1 MKLPEYLAFFGGRR
15 FVPIATGISAVCLG
29 LLFGVIWPPLQQ
41 GINGLGQLMLESGSF
56 GAFAFGVLNRLLIV
70 TGLHHILN
78 NLVWFVFGS
87 FTDPETGRVVTG
99 DLARYF
105 AGDPKGGQFM
115 AGMFPVMMFGLPA
128 ACLAMY
134 RNARPERRKLIGGL
148 LLSMAL
154 TAFLTGVT
162 EPVEFA
168 FMFLAPLLYLLHALL
183 TGLSMALTDLLDI
196 RLGFTFSGGAIDLA
210 LGWGRST
217 HGWMLWP
224 LGLLYAGIYY
234 LVFDFCIRRFN
245 LKTPGR
251 EDDASSESGDNAEA
265 ERAPAFIRAPGGAAN
280 LEVVDA
286 CTTRL
291 RLRLVDRDKASDA
304 QLKALGAMAVVRPGK
319 AGSLQVVVG
328 PQADSIADEIRR
340 ALPFD
345 TQPGEAIPP
354 LGSPHTAEEVV
365 AMQATVDAAEAQAWL
380 GALGGAGNLREVRD
394 VALTRLR
401 VSVADERSWPPSN
414 CVVSADRASVPS
426 PAASAISWWAPRR
439 GEPGPATA
447 AAALTAGGL
456 DLGQSADNRQAV
468 IRPTP
473 QLPRSGSIIARRLFA
488 PRHSP
493 GSGSPREADNERAA
507 TGRPSCLSEEN
518 SEDHVGQAPDLVG
531 RGLIGMRRL
540 QRLDAGVDELVGH
553 HQLHFPLRHVLDLAD
568 LAHVGLATVQ
578 GPELALAKGLPAAT
592 VVRPDAPATRGKH
605 RLLDDI
611 QMALRHIETQLVHR
625 FLRTNRMLHEAVG
638 GCATADAK

>member
-1 MKLPEYLAFFGGRR
+1 MPPFLIESLQRLGRALMLPIAILPIAGLLLRLGDVDLLDIPLVHDAGKAIFANLALIFAIGIAVGFARDNNGTAGLAGAIGYLVMISVLKVIDPGIDMGVLSGIISGLVAGALYNRFKDVKLPEYLAFFGGRR

-265 ERAPAFIRAPGGAAN
+265 ERAPAFIRALGGAAN

-345 TQPGEAIPP
+345 TQPGEAVPP
-354 LGSPHTAEEVV
+354 LGSPNAAEEVV
-365 AMQATVDAAEAQAWL
+365 SMQATVDAAEAQAWL
-380 GALGGAGNLREVRD
+380 GALGNLREVRD

-401 VSVADERSWPPSN
+401 VSVADERKLATEQLRRLGGQG
-414 CVVSADRASVPS
+414 VSSLAGGICHILVG
-426 PAASAISWWAPRR
+426 PR
-439 GEPGPATA
+439 
-447 AAALTAGGL
+447 AAAL
-456 DLGQSADNRQAV
+456 SQALQ
-468 IRPTP
+468 P
-473 QLPRSGSIIARRLFA
+473 LLRR
-488 PRHSP
+488 
-493 GSGSPREADNERAA
+493 
-507 TGRPSCLSEEN
+507 
-518 SEDHVGQAPDLVG
+518 
-531 RGLIGMRRL
+531 
-540 QRLDAGVDELVGH
+540 
-553 HQLHFPLRHVLDLAD
+553 
-568 LAHVGLATVQ
+568 
-578 GPELALAKGLPAAT
+578 
-592 VVRPDAPATRGKH
+592 
-605 RLLDDI
+605 
-611 QMALRHIETQLVHR
+611 
-625 FLRTNRMLHEAVG
+625 
-638 GCATADAK
+638 

>member
-1 MKLPEYLAFFGGRR
+1 MPPFLIESLQRLGRALMLPIAILPIAGLLLRLGDVDLLDIPLVHDAGKAIFANLALIFAIGIAVGFARDNNGTAGLAGAIGYLVMISVLKVIDPGIDMGVLSGIISGLVAGALYNRFKDVKLPEYLAFFGGRR

-265 ERAPAFIRAPGGAAN
+265 ERAPAFIRALGGAAN

-291 RLRLVDRDKASDA
+291 RLRLVDRDKARTPSSRPSVRWPWYVRA
-304 QLKALGAMAVVRPGK
+304 RPAACRWWSAHRPTASPTRSAAPCPSIRNRAKPYRRWAVR
-319 AGSLQVVVG
+319 
-328 PQADSIADEIRR
+328 
-340 ALPFD
+340 
-345 TQPGEAIPP
+345 TQPKR
-354 LGSPHTAEEVV
+354 
-365 AMQATVDAAEAQAWL
+365 WC
-380 GALGGAGNLREVRD
+380 RCR
-394 VALTRLR
+394 
-401 VSVADERSWPPSN
+401 PPSTPPKPRL
-414 CVVSADRASVPS
+414 ARRPRRRRQPARGTGRRTDPPAGQRGGRTQAGHRAT
-426 PAASAISWWAPRR
+426 ASSRRTGRQLPRRRHLPYPGGPPRR
-439 GEPGPATA
+439 GPEPGPATA

-473 QLPRSGSIIARRLFA
+473 QLP
-488 PRHSP
+488 
-493 GSGSPREADNERAA
+493 
-507 TGRPSCLSEEN
+507 
-518 SEDHVGQAPDLVG
+518 
-531 RGLIGMRRL
+531 
-540 QRLDAGVDELVGH
+540 
-553 HQLHFPLRHVLDLAD
+553 
-568 LAHVGLATVQ
+568 
-578 GPELALAKGLPAAT
+578 
-592 VVRPDAPATRGKH
+592 VRVR
-605 RLLDDI
+605 
-611 QMALRHIETQLVHR
+611 
-625 FLRTNRMLHEAVG
+625 
-638 GCATADAK
+638 